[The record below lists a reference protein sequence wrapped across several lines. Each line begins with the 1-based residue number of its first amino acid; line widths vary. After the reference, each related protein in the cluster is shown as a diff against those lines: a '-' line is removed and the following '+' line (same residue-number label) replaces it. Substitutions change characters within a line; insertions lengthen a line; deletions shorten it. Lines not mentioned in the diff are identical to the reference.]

1 MSHELRTPLN
11 SLLVLARLLAQNLEG
26 NLTAKQVEY
35 ATIIHSSGSDL
46 LRLINDILDLTK
58 VEAGKMEITPERF
71 ALAGL
76 VEDLRGVFGPLTEE
90 KRLRFM
96 ITTAPGV
103 PAVLETDKQRLRQI
117 LYNLLSNAVKFT
129 DHGRVELHIDTAG
142 PGRRARTRGRGW
154 CSR

>member
-11 SLLVLARLLAQNLEG
+11 SLLVLARVLAENTEG

-35 ATIIHSSGSDL
+35 AKIVHSSGSDL

-58 VEAGKMEITPERF
+58 VEAGKMDIHPERF
-71 ALAGL
+71 ALGAL

-90 KRLRFM
+90 KRLQFT

-103 PAVLETDKQRLRQI
+103 PDEVEMDMQRLRQI

-129 DHGRVELHIDTAG
+129 EHGHVRLHID
-142 PGRRARTRGRGW
+142 
-154 CSR
+154 

>member
-76 VEDLRGVFGPLTEE
+76 VEDLRG
-90 KRLRFM
+90 R
-96 ITTAPGV
+96 V
-103 PAVLETDKQRLRQI
+103 PAR
-117 LYNLLSNAVKFT
+117 
-129 DHGRVELHIDTAG
+129 
-142 PGRRARTRGRGW
+142 
-154 CSR
+154 